1 MIRCPRLWGRGA
13 IVATSQRLSRGFH
26 QLGLVLAAIPLVLG
40 RAWTALT
47 PLMYSE
53 MFKDGLIGIAG
64 TLAATLAVYGIVRA
78 IGWVIGGF
86 AAS

>member
-1 MIRCPRLWGRGA
+1 MDRPY
-13 IVATSQRLSRGFH
+13 
-26 QLGLVLAAIPLVLG
+26 AAQ
-40 RAWTALT
+40 
-47 PLMYSE
+47 YSE
-53 MFKDGLIGIAG
+53 MFKHGLIGIAG